1 MMQDLMNNDKEFAR
15 CLPFIFESEGDYVN
29 DPKDPGGETK
39 YGISKK
45 AWPNLDIKNLT
56 KEEAAVI
63 YYKHYW
69 LFVADQLPWP
79 LNLCVFDTAVNQ
91 GTKKARQFLKE
102 AGSDWKKY
110 LEIRRIWYLS
120 LIHVKPE
127 LDRFRKGW
135 LNRINNIKKYV
146 EEKAP

>member
-1 MMQDLMNNDKEFAR
+1 MNNDKEFAR
-15 CLPFIFESEGDYVN
+15 CMPFIFESEGGYVN

-45 AWPNLDIKNLT
+45 AWPNVDIRNLS

-63 YYKHYW
+63 YYRHYW
-69 LFVADQLPWP
+69 FYVAADLKWP
-79 LNLCVFDTAVNQ
+79 LNLCVFDCAVNQ
-91 GTKKARQFLKE
+91 GTKKAHQFLRE
-102 AGSDWKKY
+102 AGGDWKKY
-110 LEIRRIWYLS
+110 LEIRRITYLS
-120 LIHVKPE
+120 LIQVKPE

-146 EEKAP
+146 EEKGA